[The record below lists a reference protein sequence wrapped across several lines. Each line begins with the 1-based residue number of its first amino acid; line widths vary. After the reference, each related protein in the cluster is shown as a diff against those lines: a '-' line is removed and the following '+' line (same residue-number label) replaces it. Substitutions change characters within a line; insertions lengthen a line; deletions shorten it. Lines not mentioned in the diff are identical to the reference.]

1 VYRVEGDQME
11 GAEPDERAWVQLVF
25 LHGPEGEE
33 RELLFRRE
41 ITPAGSSEYSINGK
55 VVTWD
60 AYDARLQKFGILV
73 KTRNFLVFQVCS
85 TLLAVLLFLF
95 CFIIFNCSQSL
106 FTSYAR
112 RETWRALRPSRPR
125 SLRP

>member
-1 VYRVEGDQME
+1 MDAVSFVLGVKTKQLRGTRLRDLVYRVEGDQME

-73 KTRNFLVFQVCS
+73 KTRNFLVFQVC
-85 TLLAVLLFLF
+85 LAQSSL
-95 CFIIFNCSQSL
+95 CFILLI
-106 FTSYAR
+106 YIYI
-112 RETWRALRPSRPR
+112 
-125 SLRP
+125 